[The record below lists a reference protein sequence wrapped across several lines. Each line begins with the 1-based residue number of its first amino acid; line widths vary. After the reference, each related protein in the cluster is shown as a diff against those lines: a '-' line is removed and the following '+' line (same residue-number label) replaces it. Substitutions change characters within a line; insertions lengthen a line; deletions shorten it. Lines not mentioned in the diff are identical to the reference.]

1 MNQSEYLNKI
11 NLFYDEDYTKDLFYN
26 SIIEIKNNIVNHS
39 FKMYI
44 LDDSIVLLKKEFED
58 FKIILDIALGFCR
71 NNQIVKIENNK
82 NNILFISSNN
92 NKLQIEK
99 DNNVDIES
107 IIETSKKITP
117 DLYISKNKYYNEFM
131 NIKNNKIILD

>member
-11 NLFYDEDYTKDLFYN
+11 NLFYNEDYTKDLFYN